1 MFGYLRTIFASNWSV
16 TFGVTMSKKDTYKP
30 LEAWRI
36 ISNPKTGIIPSI
48 LLSNPKFANN
58 VGMVTRLASCYD
70 IRQVWFTGSRV
81 AEDVEKHGRIPR
93 EERMKGYEKVD
104 LIHSDRPF
112 DFFKGATPVAVEVR
126 ENAEPLH
133 MFEHPENPVYVFGQ
147 EDGSIPQALLRHC
160 HRFVIIPT
168 NHCLNLATAV
178 STLLWDR
185 KLKSYLNG
193 ELDITSFVTPG
204 EVENRGFPVIYT
216 G

>member
-1 MFGYLRTIFASNWSV
+1 
-16 TFGVTMSKKDTYKP
+16 MSKRDTYKP

-36 ISNPKTGIIPSI
+36 ISAPKAGITPSI

-70 IRQVWFTGSRV
+70 VRQVWFTGTRV

-93 EERMKGYEKVD
+93 EERMKGYESVE
-104 LIHSDRPF
+104 LINSDKPF
-112 DFFKGATPVAVEVR
+112 NFFGNVTPVAVEVR

-133 MFEHPENPVYVFGQ
+133 MFEHPENPLYVFGQ
-147 EDGSIPQALLRHC
+147 EDGAIPQALLRHC

-168 NHCLNLATAV
+168 KHCLNLATAV

-185 KLKSYLNG
+185 KYKQYLNG
-193 ELDITSFVTPG
+193 EVDVTDFTTPG
-204 EVENRGFPVIYT
+204 ITEERGFPVIYKN
-216 G
+216 